1 LAVYRISCPCG
12 EKQNSLEEV
21 IMAIEDLNQEIV
33 QELKEKVATGCRIL
47 AKLGLADYLGHVSAR
62 VPGTNYL
69 LIKARGTDL
78 GNLLEMTPERVIIVD
93 LDANRVEGKYRA
105 PGETRLH
112 TEVFKA
118 RPDVM
123 GLVHTHQHLA
133 TAFGAAGKPILP
145 MLGVMSAVCAKPM
158 PVFESSLKIVTAEQG
173 AAVARALGD
182 ATGCHLKNHG
192 ILMTGKSVEEAV
204 INAIW
209 LEMQAKMT
217 LLATTIGTPSPQ
229 TPEEVQLNVE
239 QADPVAGRWRYYVSL
254 LDLPY
259 VAL

>member
-1 LAVYRISCPCG
+1 
-12 EKQNSLEEV
+12 
-21 IMAIEDLNQEIV
+21 MAAENLNQEMV

-47 AKLGLADYLGHVSAR
+47 AKLGLADYLGHVCAR
-62 VPGTNYL
+62 VPGTRYI

-78 GNLLEMTPERVIIVD
+78 GNLLEMTPERVIMVD
-93 LDANRVEGKYRA
+93 LEANHVEGKYRA
-105 PGETRLH
+105 PAEVKLH
-112 TEVFKA
+112 TEIFKA

-123 GLVHTHQHLA
+123 ATVHTHQHLA

-145 MLGVMSAVCAKPM
+145 MLGIMSVVCAKPL
-158 PVFESSLKIVTAEQG
+158 PVYQSSLKIVTTEQG
-173 AAVARALGD
+173 AAAARMLGD
-182 ATGCHLKNHG
+182 AIGCHLKNHG
-192 ILMTGKSVEEAV
+192 VLMTGKSVEEAV

-217 LLATTIGTPSPQ
+217 LLATMIGTPSPQ
-229 TPEEVQLNVE
+229 APEEVQLNIE
-239 QADPVAGRWRYYVSL
+239 QADPIAGRWKYYVSL

>member
-1 LAVYRISCPCG
+1 MAT
-12 EKQNSLEEV
+12 EK
-21 IMAIEDLNQEIV
+21 LNQETV
-33 QELKEKVATGCRIL
+33 QELKERIATGCRIL

-62 VPGTNYL
+62 VPETDYV

-78 GNLLEMTPERVIIVD
+78 GNLLEMTPERVIMVD
-93 LDANRVEGKYRA
+93 LEANHVEGKYRA
-105 PGETRLH
+105 PAETRLH

-123 GLVHTHQHLA
+123 GLAHTHQHLS

-145 MLGVMSAVCAKPM
+145 MLGIMSAVCARPL
-158 PVFESSLKIVTAEQG
+158 PVYQSSLKIVSTEQG
-173 AAVARALGD
+173 AAVAQVLGE
-182 ATGCHLKNHG
+182 AIGCHLKNHG
-192 ILMTGKSVEEAV
+192 VLMTGKSVEEAV
-204 INAIW
+204 VNAIW

-217 LLATTIGTPSPQ
+217 LLATMIGTPSPQ
-229 TPEEVQLNVE
+229 SPEEVQLNME
-239 QADPVAGRWRYYVSL
+239 QADPIAGRWRYYVSL

>member
-1 LAVYRISCPCG
+1 MTA
-12 EKQNSLEEV
+12 EN
-21 IMAIEDLNQEIV
+21 LNQEII

-47 AKLGLADYLGHVSAR
+47 AKLGLADYLGHVCAR
-62 VPGTNYL
+62 VPGTKYV

-78 GNLLEMTPERVIIVD
+78 GNLLEMTPERVIMVD
-93 LDANRVEGKYRA
+93 LEANHVEGTYRA
-105 PGETRLH
+105 PAEAKLH

-123 GLVHTHQHLA
+123 GLVHTHQHLS

-145 MLGVMSAVCAKPM
+145 MLGIMSVVCAKPL
-158 PVFESSLKIVTAEQG
+158 PIYQSSLKIVTTEQG
-173 AAVARALGD
+173 AAVARVLGD
-182 ATGCHLKNHG
+182 AIGCHLKNHG
-192 ILMTGKSVEEAV
+192 VLMTGKSVEEAV

-229 TPEEVQLNVE
+229 TPEEVQLNIE
-239 QADPVAGRWRYYVSL
+239 QANPIAGRWKYYVSL

>member
-1 LAVYRISCPCG
+1 
-12 EKQNSLEEV
+12 
-21 IMAIEDLNQEIV
+21 MATQHLNQETV
-33 QELKEKVATGCRIL
+33 QELKEKIATGCRIL

-62 VPGTNYL
+62 VPETDYM

-78 GNLLEMTPERVIIVD
+78 GNLLEMTPERVVMVD
-93 LDANRVEGKYRA
+93 LEANHVEGKYRA
-105 PGETRLH
+105 PAETKLH

-123 GLVHTHQHLA
+123 GLAHTHQHLS

-145 MLGVMSAVCAKPM
+145 MLGIMSAVCARPL
-158 PVFESSLKIVTAEQG
+158 PVYQSSLKIVNTEQG
-173 AAVARALGD
+173 AAVARVLGD
-182 ATGCHLKNHG
+182 AIGCHLKNHG
-192 ILMTGKSVEEAV
+192 ILMTGRSVEEAV

-217 LLATTIGTPSPQ
+217 LLATMIGTPSPQ
-229 TPEEVQLNVE
+229 SPEEVQLNME
-239 QADPVAGRWRYYVSL
+239 QADPIAGRWRYYVSL

-259 VAL
+259 VTL

>member
-1 LAVYRISCPCG
+1 MTA
-12 EKQNSLEEV
+12 EN
-21 IMAIEDLNQEIV
+21 LNQEMI

-47 AKLGLADYLGHVSAR
+47 AKLGLADYLGHVCAR
-62 VPGTNYL
+62 VPGTKYV

-78 GNLLEMTPERVIIVD
+78 GNLLEMTPERVIMVD
-93 LDANRVEGKYRA
+93 LEANHVEGKYRA
-105 PGETRLH
+105 PAEVKLH

-123 GLVHTHQHLA
+123 GLVHTHQHLS
-133 TAFGAAGKPILP
+133 TAFGTAGKPILP
-145 MLGVMSAVCAKPM
+145 MLGIMSVVCAKPL
-158 PVFESSLKIVTAEQG
+158 PIFQSSLKIVTTEQG
-173 AAVARALGD
+173 AAVARVLGD
-182 ATGCHLKNHG
+182 SIGCHLKNHG

-217 LLATTIGTPSPQ
+217 LLATMIGTPSPQ
-229 TPEEVQLNVE
+229 TPEEVELNID
-239 QADPVAGRWRYYVSL
+239 QADPIAGRWRYYVSL

>member
-1 LAVYRISCPCG
+1 
-12 EKQNSLEEV
+12 
-21 IMAIEDLNQEIV
+21 MATEHLNRETV
-33 QELKEKVATGCRIL
+33 QDLKEKIATGCRIL

-62 VPGTNYL
+62 VPGTDYV

-78 GNLLEMTPERVIIVD
+78 GNLLEMTPERVIMVD
-93 LDANRVEGKYRA
+93 LEANHVEGKYRA
-105 PGETRLH
+105 PAETKLH

-123 GLVHTHQHLA
+123 GLAHTHQHLS

-145 MLGVMSAVCAKPM
+145 MLGIMSAVCAKPM
-158 PVFESSLKIVTAEQG
+158 PVYQSSLKIVNTEQG
-173 AAVARALGD
+173 AAVARVLGD
-182 ATGCHLKNHG
+182 AIGCHLKNHG
-192 ILMTGKSVEEAV
+192 VLMTGKSVEEAV

-217 LLATTIGTPSPQ
+217 LLATVIGTPSPQ
-229 TPEEVQLNVE
+229 SPDEVQLNME
-239 QADPVAGRWRYYVSL
+239 QADPIAGRWRYYVSL

>member
-1 LAVYRISCPCG
+1 
-12 EKQNSLEEV
+12 
-21 IMAIEDLNQEIV
+21 MAMENLNQERV

-62 VPGTNYL
+62 VPGTKYV

-78 GNLLEMTPERVIIVD
+78 GNLLEMTPERVIMVD
-93 LDANRVEGKYRA
+93 LEASQVEGKDRA
-105 PGETRLH
+105 PSEVKLH

-123 GLVHTHQHLA
+123 ALVHTHQHLA

-145 MLGVMSAVCAKPM
+145 MLGIMSVVCAKPM
-158 PVFESSLKIVTAEQG
+158 PIFQSSLKIVTEEQA
-173 AAVARALGD
+173 AAVARVLGD
-182 ATGCHLKNHG
+182 AVGCHLKNHG

-229 TPEEVQLNVE
+229 TPEEVLLNIE
-239 QADPVAGRWRYYVSL
+239 QANPIAGRWRYYVSL

>member
-1 LAVYRISCPCG
+1 
-12 EKQNSLEEV
+12 
-21 IMAIEDLNQEIV
+21 MATEHLNQETV
-33 QELKEKVATGCRIL
+33 QDLKEKIATGCRIL

-62 VPGTNYL
+62 VPGTDYV

-78 GNLLEMTPERVIIVD
+78 GNLLEMTPERVIMVD
-93 LDANRVEGKYRA
+93 LEANHVEGKYRA
-105 PGETRLH
+105 PAETKLH

-123 GLVHTHQHLA
+123 GLAHTHQHLS

-145 MLGVMSAVCAKPM
+145 MLGIMSAVCAKPM
-158 PVFESSLKIVTAEQG
+158 PVYQSSLKIVNTEQG
-173 AAVARALGD
+173 AAVARVLGD
-182 ATGCHLKNHG
+182 AIGCHLKNHG
-192 ILMTGKSVEEAV
+192 VLMTGKSVEEAV

-217 LLATTIGTPSPQ
+217 LLATVIGTPSPQ
-229 TPEEVQLNVE
+229 SPDEVQLNME
-239 QADPVAGRWRYYVSL
+239 QADPIAGRWRYYVSL

>member
-1 LAVYRISCPCG
+1 MTA
-12 EKQNSLEEV
+12 EN
-21 IMAIEDLNQEIV
+21 LNQETV

-62 VPGTNYL
+62 VPGTEYV

-78 GNLLEMTPERVIIVD
+78 GNLLEMTPDRVIMVD
-93 LDANRVEGKYRA
+93 LEANHVEGKYRA
-105 PGETRLH
+105 PAEAKLH
-112 TEVFKA
+112 TEIFKA

-145 MLGVMSAVCAKPM
+145 MLGIMSVVCAKPM
-158 PVFESSLKIVTAEQG
+158 PVFQSSLKIVTAEQG
-173 AAVARALGD
+173 AAVARVLGD
-182 ATGCHLKNHG
+182 GLGCHLKNHG

-209 LEMQAKMT
+209 LEIQAKMT
-217 LLATTIGTPSPQ
+217 MLATVIGTPSPQ
-229 TPEEVQLNVE
+229 TPEEILLNTE
-239 QADPVAGRWRYYVSL
+239 QADPIAGRWKYYVSL

-259 VAL
+259 VTL

>member
-1 LAVYRISCPCG
+1 
-12 EKQNSLEEV
+12 
-21 IMAIEDLNQEIV
+21 MAIENLNQEIV

-62 VPGTNYL
+62 VPGTKYV
-69 LIKARGTDL
+69 LIKARGVDL
-78 GNLLEMTPERVIIVD
+78 GNLLDMTPERVIMVD
-93 LDANRVEGKYRA
+93 LEANHVEGKYRA
-105 PGETRLH
+105 PGEVKLH
-112 TEVFKA
+112 TEIFKA

-123 GLVHTHQHLA
+123 ATVHTHQHLA

-145 MLGVMSAVCAKPM
+145 MLGIMSVVCAKPM
-158 PVFESSLKIVTAEQG
+158 PVFHSSLKIVTADQG
-173 AAVARALGD
+173 AAVARVLGD
-182 ATGCHLKNHG
+182 AIGCHLKNHG

-209 LEMQAKMT
+209 LEMQAKVTM
-217 LLATTIGTPSPQ
+217 LATMIGTPSPQ

-239 QADPVAGRWRYYVSL
+239 QAEPIAGRWRYYVSL

-259 VAL
+259 VTL

>member
-1 LAVYRISCPCG
+1 MTI
-12 EKQNSLEEV
+12 EK
-21 IMAIEDLNQEIV
+21 LNQETV
-33 QELKEKVATGCRIL
+33 RELKEKVATGCRIL

-62 VPGTNYL
+62 VPGTRYV

-78 GNLLEMTPERVIIVD
+78 GNLLEMTPEGVIMVD
-93 LDANRVEGKYRA
+93 LEANHVEGTYRA
-105 PGETRLH
+105 PAEAKLH

-145 MLGVMSAVCAKPM
+145 MLGIMSVVCAKPM
-158 PVFESSLKIVTAEQG
+158 PIFQSSLKIVTAEQG
-173 AAVARALGD
+173 AAVARVLGD
-182 ATGCHLKNHG
+182 ALGCHLKNHG
-192 ILMTGKSVEEAV
+192 VLMTGKSVEEAV

-217 LLATTIGTPSPQ
+217 MLATMIGTPSPQ
-229 TPEEVQLNVE
+229 TPEEVQLNIE
-239 QADPVAGRWRYYVSL
+239 QADPIAGRWKYYVSL

>member
-1 LAVYRISCPCG
+1 
-12 EKQNSLEEV
+12 
-21 IMAIEDLNQEIV
+21 MATDGLDRERV
-33 QELKEKVATGCRIL
+33 GELKEKIATGCRIL

-62 VPGTNYL
+62 VPGTDYV
-69 LIKARGTDL
+69 LIKARGVDL
-78 GNLLEMTPERVIIVD
+78 GNLLNMTPDRVIMVD
-93 LDANRVEGKYRA
+93 LEANHVEGEYRA
-105 PGETRLH
+105 PAEVKLH

-123 GLVHTHQHLA
+123 ATVHTHQHLA
-133 TAFGAAGKPILP
+133 TAFGAAGKRILP
-145 MLGVMSAVCAKPM
+145 MLGIMSVVCAKPM
-158 PVFESSLKIVTAEQG
+158 PVFQSSLKIVTTEQG
-173 AAVARALGD
+173 AAVARVLGD
-182 ATGCHLKNHG
+182 AIGCHLKNHG
-192 ILMTGKSVEEAV
+192 ILMTGTSVEEAV

-229 TPEEVQLNVE
+229 TPEEVQLNIV
-239 QADPVAGRWRYYVSL
+239 QAEPIAGRWKYYVSL

>member
-1 LAVYRISCPCG
+1 
-12 EKQNSLEEV
+12 
-21 IMAIEDLNQEIV
+21 MTIENLNQETV
-33 QELKEKVATGCRIL
+33 RELKEKVATGCRIL

-62 VPGTNYL
+62 VPGTKYV

-78 GNLLEMTPERVIIVD
+78 GNLLEMTPERVIMVD
-93 LDANRVEGKYRA
+93 LEANHVEGTYRA
-105 PGETRLH
+105 PAEAKLH

-145 MLGVMSAVCAKPM
+145 MLGIMSVVCAKPM
-158 PVFESSLKIVTAEQG
+158 PIFESSLKIVTAEQG
-173 AAVARALGD
+173 AAVARVLGD
-182 ATGCHLKNHG
+182 ALGCHLKNHG
-192 ILMTGKSVEEAV
+192 VLMTGKSVEEAV

-217 LLATTIGTPSPQ
+217 MLATMIGTPSPQ
-229 TPEEVQLNVE
+229 TPEEVELNIE
-239 QADPVAGRWRYYVSL
+239 QADPIAGRWKYYVSL

>member
-1 LAVYRISCPCG
+1 MTI
-12 EKQNSLEEV
+12 EK
-21 IMAIEDLNQEIV
+21 LNQETV
-33 QELKEKVATGCRIL
+33 RELKEKVATGCRIL

-62 VPGTNYL
+62 VPGTKYV

-78 GNLLEMTPERVIIVD
+78 GNLLEMTPEGVIMVD
-93 LDANRVEGKYRA
+93 LEANHVEGTYRA
-105 PGETRLH
+105 PAEAKLH

-145 MLGVMSAVCAKPM
+145 MLGIMSVVCAKPM
-158 PVFESSLKIVTAEQG
+158 PIFQSSLKIVTAEQG
-173 AAVARALGD
+173 AAVARVLGD
-182 ATGCHLKNHG
+182 ALGCHLKNHG
-192 ILMTGKSVEEAV
+192 VLMTGKSVEEAV

-217 LLATTIGTPSPQ
+217 MLATMIGTPSPQ
-229 TPEEVQLNVE
+229 TPEEVQLNIE
-239 QADPVAGRWRYYVSL
+239 QADPIAGRWKYYVSL

>member
-1 LAVYRISCPCG
+1 
-12 EKQNSLEEV
+12 
-21 IMAIEDLNQEIV
+21 MATQHLNQETV
-33 QELKEKVATGCRIL
+33 QELKEKIATGCRIL
-47 AKLGLADYLGHVSAR
+47 AKLGLADYLGHVSTR
-62 VPGTNYL
+62 VPETDYV

-78 GNLLEMTPERVIIVD
+78 GNLLEMTPERVVMVD
-93 LDANRVEGKYRA
+93 LEANHVEGKYRA
-105 PGETRLH
+105 PAETKLH

-123 GLVHTHQHLA
+123 GLAHTHQHLS

-145 MLGVMSAVCAKPM
+145 MLGIMSAVCARPI
-158 PVFESSLKIVTAEQG
+158 PVYQSSLKIVNAEQG
-173 AAVARALGD
+173 AAVAQVLGD
-182 ATGCHLKNHG
+182 AIGCHLKNHG

-217 LLATTIGTPSPQ
+217 LLATMIGTPSPQ
-229 TPEEVQLNVE
+229 SPEEVQLNME
-239 QADPVAGRWRYYVSL
+239 QADPIAGRWRYYVSL

-259 VAL
+259 VTL

>member
-1 LAVYRISCPCG
+1 MAT
-12 EKQNSLEEV
+12 EK
-21 IMAIEDLNQEIV
+21 LNKETV
-33 QELKEKVATGCRIL
+33 QELKEKIATGCRIL

-62 VPGTNYL
+62 VPETDYV

-78 GNLLEMTPERVIIVD
+78 GNLLEMTPERVVMVD
-93 LDANRVEGKYRA
+93 LEANHVEGKYRA
-105 PGETRLH
+105 PAETKLH

-123 GLVHTHQHLA
+123 GLAHTHQHLS

-145 MLGVMSAVCAKPM
+145 MLGIMSAVCAKPM
-158 PVFESSLKIVTAEQG
+158 PVYQSSLKIVNTEQG
-173 AAVARALGD
+173 AAVARVLGD
-182 ATGCHLKNHG
+182 AIGCHLKNHG
-192 ILMTGKSVEEAV
+192 VLMTGKSVEEAV

-217 LLATTIGTPSPQ
+217 LLATMIGTPSPQ
-229 TPEEVQLNVE
+229 SPDEVQLNME
-239 QADPVAGRWRYYVSL
+239 QADPIAGRWKYYVSL

>member
-1 LAVYRISCPCG
+1 
-12 EKQNSLEEV
+12 
-21 IMAIEDLNQEIV
+21 MATENLNQEMIR
-33 QELKEKVATGCRIL
+33 ELKEKVATGCRIL

-62 VPGTNYL
+62 VPGTKYV

-78 GNLLEMTPERVIIVD
+78 GNLLEMTPERVIMVD
-93 LDANRVEGKYRA
+93 LEANQVEGKDRA
-105 PGETRLH
+105 PSEVKLH

-123 GLVHTHQHLA
+123 ALVHTHQHLA

-145 MLGVMSAVCAKPM
+145 MLGIMSVVCAKPM
-158 PVFESSLKIVTAEQG
+158 PIFQSSLKIVTEEQG
-173 AAVARALGD
+173 AAVARVLGD
-182 ATGCHLKNHG
+182 ALGCHLKNHG
-192 ILMTGKSVEEAV
+192 VLMTGKSVEEAV

-229 TPEEVQLNVE
+229 TPEEVQLNIE
-239 QADPVAGRWRYYVSL
+239 QANPIAGRWRYYVSL

>member
-1 LAVYRISCPCG
+1 
-12 EKQNSLEEV
+12 
-21 IMAIEDLNQEIV
+21 MATDDLNRETV
-33 QELKEKVATGCRIL
+33 QELKEKIATGCRIL

-62 VPGTNYL
+62 VPETDYV

-78 GNLLEMTPERVIIVD
+78 GNLLEMTPERVVMVD
-93 LDANRVEGKYRA
+93 LEANHVEGKYRA
-105 PGETRLH
+105 PAETKLH

-123 GLVHTHQHLA
+123 GLAHTHQHLS

-145 MLGVMSAVCAKPM
+145 MLGIMSAVCARPM
-158 PVFESSLKIVTAEQG
+158 PVYQSSLKIVNTEQG

-182 ATGCHLKNHG
+182 AIGCHLKNHG
-192 ILMTGKSVEEAV
+192 VLMTGKSVEEAV

-217 LLATTIGTPSPQ
+217 LLATVIGTPSPQ
-229 TPEEVQLNVE
+229 SPEEVQLNIE
-239 QADPVAGRWRYYVSL
+239 QADPIAGRWRYYVSL

>member
-1 LAVYRISCPCG
+1 MTI
-12 EKQNSLEEV
+12 EK
-21 IMAIEDLNQEIV
+21 LNQETV
-33 QELKEKVATGCRIL
+33 RELKEKVATGCRIL

-62 VPGTNYL
+62 VPGTKYV

-78 GNLLEMTPERVIIVD
+78 GNLLEMTPERVIMVD
-93 LDANRVEGKYRA
+93 LEANHVEGTYRA
-105 PGETRLH
+105 PAEAKLH

-145 MLGVMSAVCAKPM
+145 MLGIMSVVCAKPM
-158 PVFESSLKIVTAEQG
+158 PIFESSLKIMTAEQG
-173 AAVARALGD
+173 AAVARVLGD
-182 ATGCHLKNHG
+182 ALGCHLKNHG
-192 ILMTGKSVEEAV
+192 VLMTGKSVEEAV

-217 LLATTIGTPSPQ
+217 MLATMIGTPSPQ
-229 TPEEVQLNVE
+229 TPEEVELNIE
-239 QADPVAGRWRYYVSL
+239 QADPIAGRWKYYVSL